1 MKGKF
6 VVFILIIATLAM
18 LVLAWFMLQDVI
30 VDYDLDS
37 ALSTVPYANSI
48 TKLPPI

>member
-37 ALSTVPYANSI
+37 AIPAVAYLEPI
-48 TKLPPI
+48 WILPPL